1 MSADDFVGDIDYELP
16 EPPSPQQVI
25 EVSGGPGVESDPDR
39 LDLDGLAERLLG
51 RRGMDAFQIGRL
63 LKKHDF
69 THGVLALLNGEPLD
83 EWGLRDRMA
92 RFGYAWARTARENPR
107 LALEA
112 LSRFVALLSSAR
124 DPESDERRSRPLL
137 HIEAHLWVRPVGR
150 VLSGVGARPEF
161 RWYEDERAVARRS
174 ALTAASAS
182 EESSDSDEWPV
193 TDSRRPEALPGSDT
207 VQRPAQAHLP
217 AIYCRVC
224 GRSGWAALSPEA
236 DPQKLETGPLKIWQA
251 AVGRDQRRLRYFI
264 SATPAEAR
272 DALAALIGT
281 VPKQAGGVDPQSVVV
296 LDGAQSTYRMP
307 VAEDGEGLQDAWFAR
322 ATLEKKTADQAAKD
336 DTCPACPSSRTCA
349 CGAVV
354 RNLVGTAAHRSG
366 CGPVADPGRRRPDH
380 RGPAPRAKREDPP
393 QQS

>member
-1 MSADDFVGDIDYELP
+1 M
-16 EPPSPQQVI
+16 
-25 EVSGGPGVESDPDR
+25 ESDPDR

-51 RRGMDAFQIGRL
+51 RRGLDAFRIGRL

-69 THGVLALLNGEPLD
+69 THGVLALLNGDPLD

-124 DPESDERRSRPLL
+124 DPESDERRPRPLL

-161 RWYEDERAVARRS
+161 RWYEDERTVARRS

-182 EESSDSDEWPV
+182 EESSDGDEWP
-193 TDSRRPEALPGSDT
+193 TADSRRPEALPGSDT

-217 AIYCRVC
+217 AVYCRVC

-251 AVGRDQRRLRYFI
+251 AVGRDKRRLRYFI

-272 DALAALIGT
+272 DALAALTGT
-281 VPKQAGGVDPQSVVV
+281 APKQAGGVDPQSVVV
-296 LDGAQSTYRMP
+296 LDGAQGTYRMP
-307 VAEDGEGLQDAWFAR
+307 VTEDAEGLQDACSRGPSWTRRPPTRPPRTTPAR
-322 ATLEKKTADQAAKD
+322 PATRTTASGSSAPRSPRWPPPRSPSCSPAATRSRWRRRNARRCCSTTPRRTRRTAP
-336 DTCPACPSSRTCA
+336 DTSPTPRTSSRCA
-349 CGAVV
+349 RCWRTGWTTPV
-354 RNLVGTAAHRSG
+354 RR
-366 CGPVADPGRRRPDH
+366 CR
-380 RGPAPRAKREDPP
+380 
-393 QQS
+393 

>member
-1 MSADDFVGDIDYELP
+1 M
-16 EPPSPQQVI
+16 
-25 EVSGGPGVESDPDR
+25 
-39 LDLDGLAERLLG
+39 
-51 RRGMDAFQIGRL
+51 
-63 LKKHDF
+63 
-69 THGVLALLNGEPLD
+69 
-83 EWGLRDRMA
+83 
-92 RFGYAWARTARENPR
+92 
-107 LALEA
+107 
-112 LSRFVALLSSAR
+112 ALLSSAR

-161 RWYEDERAVARRS
+161 RWYEDERAVAGRS

-217 AIYCRVC
+217 AIYRRVC

-236 DPQKLETGPLKIWQA
+236 DPQKLETGPLKIWQV

-354 RNLVGTAAHRSG
+354 RNLVGPAAHRSG

-380 RGPAPRAKREDPP
+380 RGPAPRAEREDPP